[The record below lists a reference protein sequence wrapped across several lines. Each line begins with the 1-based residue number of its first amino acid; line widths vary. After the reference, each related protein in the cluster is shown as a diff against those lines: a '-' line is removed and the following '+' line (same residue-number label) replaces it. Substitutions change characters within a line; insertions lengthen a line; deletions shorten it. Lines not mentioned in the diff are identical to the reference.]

1 MKEVCNFDM
10 SHPVIYLFFQW
21 HSQMMQ
27 REEENQHQINKKSLF
42 KIIVKMIAG
51 R

>member
-1 MKEVCNFDM
+1 M
-10 SHPVIYLFFQW
+10 SHPVIYLFIF
-21 HSQMMQ
+21 SAALANDANE
-27 REEENQHQINKKSLF
+27 EEENQHQINKKSLL